1 MFWGTWAHNEKK
13 SLKIWVGKSLW
24 MKVIWKLEIRQ
35 WSDIEYKIGNFN
47 VCKEIIEGIK
57 DMMMT
62 TELTIFLKSS
72 KISEI

>member
-1 MFWGTWAHNEKK
+1 MQKN
-13 SLKIWVGKSLW
+13 SLKIWVGKPLW
-24 MKVIWKLEIRQ
+24 TKVIRKLEILQ
-35 WSDIEYKIGNFN
+35 WSDIEYKISNFN

-72 KISEI
+72 KIFEI

>member
-1 MFWGTWAHNEKK
+1 
-13 SLKIWVGKSLW
+13 
-24 MKVIWKLEIRQ
+24 MKGIRKLEILQ
-35 WSDIEYKIGNFN
+35 WSDIEYKISNFT
-47 VCKEIIEGIK
+47 VCKEVIEGIK